1 MVGLLVPKLS
11 DQSDENEGTDYNNTL
26 NIAKARL
33 ASGGENVR
41 LKMPE
46 EVCKAPGYPR
56 NIAQNERE
64 RSICGSTHAP
74 RCQRCAVCF
83 SISSLS
89 AINSLTLTS
98 ETAQ

>member
-41 LKMPE
+41 LK
-46 EVCKAPGYPR
+46 ANAG
-56 NIAQNERE
+56 
-64 RSICGSTHAP
+64 RSVQGA
-74 RCQRCAVCF
+74 R
-83 SISSLS
+83 ISK
-89 AINSLTLTS
+89 
-98 ETAQ
+98 EYGPK